1 MRLLPAFI
9 GVAVLGLVIQASAQE
24 PKLKDKQ
31 EPAAGTADS
40 QQGFSFDYCRE
51 LLAKTKGAS
60 DPSLYP
66 DETKVRNC
74 MTTGKI
80 E

>member
-9 GVAVLGLVIQASAQE
+9 GVAAMGLVIQALAQE
-24 PKLKDKQ
+24 PKMKDKQ

-60 DPSLYP
+60 DPLV
-66 DETKVRNC
+66 DTNETKIRNC